1 MAEAKP
7 APRPSIGGQAVLE
20 GVMMRGPASWSV
32 ACRRPDET
40 IAVEKFPLPSVAER
54 HTWLKWPLFRGVIV
68 LGESLAIGIKALM
81 ISANQALEEE
91 EQLSDKQLGWSLT
104 LAMLMFSAVF
114 IALPVLG
121 TRLLENYIGNISE
134 EQPLVFNLIE
144 VGIRLTMFVGYL
156 LVIGQLKDI
165 RRVFQYHGAEHKT
178 IYAYENGDPL
188 VPEEIDRNYSTLHVR
203 CGTNFLF
210 IVLFLTVL
218 AHFVI
223 DLIIAEP
230 FWLRI
235 VVRVL
240 AIPVL
245 AGFSY
250 EVIKLASRN
259 EESLFF
265 RISMLPGLALQ
276 RITTKPPTLD
286 QIEVAIAA
294 MQAVAVD
301 IETHPE
307 VATEEPE
314 DPGSE
319 VPVS

>member
-1 MAEAKP
+1 VSQATK
-7 APRPSIGGQAVLE
+7 PRPSIGGQAVLE

-32 ACRRPDET
+32 ACRKPDES
-40 IAVEKFPLPSVAER
+40 IAVEKHDLPTLAQR
-54 HTWLKWPLFRGVIV
+54 HTWLRWPFFRGVLV

-81 ISANQALEEE
+81 ISANHALEEE
-91 EQLSDKQLGWSLT
+91 EQLSDKQLGWT
-104 LAMLMFSAVF
+104 MTVAMVMFSAVF

-121 TRLLENYIGNISE
+121 TRALETWVIGDLSKTN
-134 EQPLVFNLIE
+134 PLAFNLIE
-144 VGIRLTMFVGYL
+144 GAFRIGVFVGYL
-156 LVIGQLKDI
+156 LLISTFKDI

-178 IYAYENGDPL
+178 IYAYENGDDL

-210 IVLFLTVL
+210 IVLFLTIL
-218 AHFVI
+218 AHFII
-223 DLIIAEP
+223 DLAVGGPLIPRLAIRIA
-230 FWLRI
+230 
-235 VVRVL
+235 

-259 EESLFF
+259 EDSIFF
-265 RISMLPGLALQ
+265 RVSMLPGLALQ

-294 MQAVAVD
+294 MQAVAQD
-301 IETHPE
+301 IDEGEADAP
-307 VATEEPE
+307 AA
-314 DPGSE
+314 
-319 VPVS
+319 PVS

>member
-40 IAVEKFPLPSVAER
+40 IAVERFPLPSLAER
-54 HTWLKWPLFRGVIV
+54 HPWLKWPLFRGVVV

-91 EQLSDKQLGWSLT
+91 EQLSSKQLGWSLT
-104 LAMLMFSAVF
+104 VAMVMFSAVF

-121 TRLLENYIGNISE
+121 TRLLENYIGNLSDDR
-134 EQPLVFNLIE
+134 PLLFNLIE

-156 LVIGQLKDI
+156 LLIGQLKDI

-178 IYAYENGDPL
+178 IYAYENGDEL
-188 VPEEIDRNYSTLHVR
+188 VPSEIDRKYTTLHVR

-210 IVLFLTVL
+210 IVLFLTVV
-218 AHFVI
+218 AHLVI
-223 DLIIAEP
+223 DLVIGDP

-235 VVRVL
+235 VVRIL

-265 RISMLPGLALQ
+265 RVSMLPGLALQ
-276 RITTKPPTLD
+276 RITTKPPSLD

-294 MQAVAVD
+294 MKAVAQD
-301 IETHPE
+301 MEKHPE
-307 VATEEPE
+307 VVRDEPE
-314 DPGSE
+314 DPGTE